1 MNSKVRKNQHV
12 LAKFL
17 KKCIF
22 LYFIGTQ
29 MSYPDLYLYF
39 CSIQLYHTI
48 MTNIESLSKT
58 PFYEIA
64 SILDD
69 FASLDDIMRSYPY
82 IEGKIKGERPPLL
95 PHETCLKKVRTI
107 IMGITSSMSYMRLAI
122 LQIKR
127 RYNAKYYSDNGYTAY
142 DFYRYHYSSFCHSIA
157 TIHDLFF
164 KLVVELCDINIG
176 SKRMIQWDN
185 LQKALKVNNEK
196 DIIKLLEQYYSVIQE
211 HEQKR
216 NKVSH
221 EGLLSSKML
230 DNYHLTIIWSS
241 HHTKPLTADDRAEY
255 IEGTKENKYLL
266 AKTKKAFVGE
276 LNTLLTATID
286 STQKLFELL
295 LPKLIQKISPEFI
308 ESHRKEFIE
317 LNKESL
323 NRYVL

>member
-1 MNSKVRKNQHV
+1 
-12 LAKFL
+12 
-17 KKCIF
+17 
-22 LYFIGTQ
+22 
-29 MSYPDLYLYF
+29 
-39 CSIQLYHTI
+39 

-58 PFYEIA
+58 PFFEIA
-64 SILDD
+64 SILEDY
-69 FASLDDIMRSYPY
+69 AHLDDIIR
-82 IEGKIKGERPPLL
+82 IEKYLHNDKKGERPPLL
-95 PHETCLKKVRTI
+95 PHETCLRNVRTI
-107 IMGITSSMSYMRLAI
+107 MMGITSSMRYMQLAI

-127 RYNAKYYSDNGYTAY
+127 RYNDKYYSENDYTAY
-142 DFYRYHYSSFCHSIA
+142 DFYRYHYSSFCHAIV

-185 LQKALKVNNEK
+185 LQKVLTANNEK
-196 DIIKLLEQYYSVIQE
+196 DIIELLEYYYSVIQE

-221 EGLLSSKML
+221 EGLLFSRML
-230 DNYHLTIIWSS
+230 DNYHLTIIWSR
-241 HHTKPLTADDRAEY
+241 HHNKPLTADDRPEY

-276 LNTLLTATID
+276 LNTMLEIAIE

-295 LPKLIQKISPEFI
+295 LPKLIQKMSLEFI
-308 ESHRKEFIE
+308 ESHRKEIIE

>member
-1 MNSKVRKNQHV
+1 MN
-12 LAKFL
+12 
-17 KKCIF
+17 
-22 LYFIGTQ
+22 Y
-29 MSYPDLYLYF
+29 
-39 CSIQLYHTI
+39 
-48 MTNIESLSKT
+48 IESLSKT

-69 FASLDDIMRSYPY
+69 FASLDDIIRSYPY
-82 IEGKIKGERPPLL
+82 VEGKIKGERPPLL

-107 IMGITSSMSYMRLAI
+107 MMGITSSMSYMRLAI

-142 DFYRYHYSSFCHSIA
+142 DFYRYHYSSFCHAIA

-164 KLVVELCDINIG
+164 KLVVELCDLNIG
-176 SKRMIQWDN
+176 SKRMIQWDKLRN
-185 LQKALKVNNEK
+185 ALETNCEN
-196 DIIKLLEQYYSVIQE
+196 DIVELIENYYSVIQE

-216 NKVSH
+216 NMVSH
-221 EGLLSSKML
+221 EGLLFSKML

-241 HHTKPLTADDRAEY
+241 HHTQPLTADDMPEY

-266 AKTKKAFVGE
+266 AKTKKAFVDE
-276 LNTLLTATID
+276 LNKLLEATID

-295 LPKLIQKISPEFI
+295 LPKLIRKMSPEFI
-308 ESHRKEFIE
+308 ESHKKEFIE

-323 NRYVL
+323 NRYVLSKHRE

>member
-1 MNSKVRKNQHV
+1 MNIINPV
-12 LAKFL
+12 
-17 KKCIF
+17 
-22 LYFIGTQ
+22 T
-29 MSYPDLYLYF
+29 
-39 CSIQLYHTI
+39 
-48 MTNIESLSKT
+48 KT
-58 PFYEIA
+58 PFFEIIL
-64 SILDD
+64 ILDD

-82 IEGKIKGERPPLL
+82 IEGKTKGERPPLL
-95 PHETCLKKVRTI
+95 PHEMCLKKVRTI
-107 IMGITSSMSYMRLAI
+107 MMGITSSMSYMRLAI

-127 RYNAKYYSDNGYTAY
+127 RYNAKYYLDNGYTAY

-164 KLVVELCDINIG
+164 KLVVELCEINIG

-185 LQKALKVNNEK
+185 LQKALKANNEK
-196 DIIKLLEQYYSVIQE
+196 DIIELLEHYYSVIQE

-230 DNYHLTIIWSS
+230 DNYHLTIIWSR

-266 AKTKKAFVGE
+266 AKTKKAFVDE
-276 LNTLLTATID
+276 LNTLQDATID

-295 LPKLIQKISPEFI
+295 LPKLIQKMSPEFI
-308 ESHRKEFIE
+308 ESHRREFIE
-317 LNKESL
+317 LNKENL
-323 NRYVL
+323 NKYVLSKH